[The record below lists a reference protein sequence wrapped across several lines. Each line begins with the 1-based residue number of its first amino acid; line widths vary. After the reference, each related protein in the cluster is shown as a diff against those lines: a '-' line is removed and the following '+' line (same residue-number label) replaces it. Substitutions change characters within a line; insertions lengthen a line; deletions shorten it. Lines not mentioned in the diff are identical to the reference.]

1 MGRRHFCGALRR
13 SYDDLYLE
21 YWDGFRFGDSAARA
35 VVEIFANVSYPVV
48 SSGAAGEVG
57 GGKSG
62 CGVAAATAEY
72 VLDADCVDFGSG
84 DEGLYVGWGAPRS
97 HAQAAELVRRG
108 GAGALDS
115 GFTAAARL
123 ARIARQDADDGK
135 DVEGES
141 SIGGSAR
148 VSDPGAADADQRG
161 DAVEV
166 RRHRMGWGCV
176 VRWRVRRSLLCRCL
190 GCADKSAPHGCQ
202 ILSALQGLLIL
213 LFPRAAFLRRFAADT
228 QH

>member
-1 MGRRHFCGALRR
+1 MGRRQFCGALRR
-13 SYDDLYLE
+13 SYDDLSLE

-35 VVEIFANVSYPVV
+35 VLEIFANVSYPVV
-48 SSGAAGEVG
+48 SS
-57 GGKSG
+57 
-62 CGVAAATAEY
+62 
-72 VLDADCVDFGSG
+72 
-84 DEGLYVGWGAPRS
+84 
-97 HAQAAELVRRG
+97 
-108 GAGALDS
+108 
-115 GFTAAARL
+115 
-123 ARIARQDADDGK
+123 
-135 DVEGES
+135 
-141 SIGGSAR
+141 
-148 VSDPGAADADQRG
+148 GAADADQRG

-190 GCADKSAPHGCQ
+190 GCADKSPPHGCQ